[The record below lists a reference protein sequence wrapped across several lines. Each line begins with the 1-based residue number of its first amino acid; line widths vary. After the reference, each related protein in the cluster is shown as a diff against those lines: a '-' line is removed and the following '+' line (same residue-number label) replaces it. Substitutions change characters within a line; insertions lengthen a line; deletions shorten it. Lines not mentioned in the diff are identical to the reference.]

1 MNSVAL
7 KYDLQVIKKMKMKKG
22 KNTMKNLRHACRSA
36 ILSGFALSLIA
47 CGNQDTTAVT
57 TIKSADA
64 QVTSEQSG
72 APNIVF
78 ILADDLGISDIN
90 AYAKH
95 FTGKSAD
102 ELYYET
108 PNIDR
113 LASKGISFSQAY
125 SNPLCGP
132 TRAAIMTGQNAA
144 RVGFTTAVPLTK
156 TYFNQGIET
165 PEGNNPHDAIYHYD
179 KIKEQ
184 QAWMNGSTNT
194 ALDPELTI
202 LPEVLNSHHSAFI
215 GKWHLGGLGVKA
227 LQPVPQ
233 GFDEVPASLDFGGS
247 QYHYETNPKSPRY
260 AWPVGWDTETPH
272 YKTMPKKVFDIGT
285 AGKAPHA
292 DYLTDDLT
300 DRAVDFIKRRHA
312 DTDPNKKPFFL
323 YLSHFAV
330 HTPFQAPKGLLP
342 YYENK
347 PQQGTLGHSNATYA
361 AMVSRLDASIGRVM
375 DTIEDLGL
383 GKNTIIVLTSDN
395 GGTEY
400 TKPAATDN
408 QPFRGGKAT
417 MYEGGVRVPL
427 IVYMADKFEGG
438 TWRDQVV
445 TSVDHMPTLAA
456 LTGNELPEGTEGQN
470 FIPVLE
476 NANAD
481 MGERTLIW
489 HYPYNVIVR
498 HPNYDLPLTPTSGMR
513 KGDYKLLWDWHG
525 KLELYNIVDD
535 PFENTNL
542 ADSMSQRADDM
553 FNELHSWLLTNV
565 NPKYMPYRNKDY
577 EESKDERSYP
587 FKDLSGALTQ

>member
-1 MNSVAL
+1 MTSL
-7 KYDLQVIKKMKMKKG
+7 KRFRRLAMF
-22 KNTMKNLRHACRSA
+22 
-36 ILSGFALSLIA
+36 SGIATGLALSIA
-47 CGNQDTTAVT
+47 SCDNPRVAEPEASAEQDAITQVVANT
-57 TIKSADA
+57 SAKN
-64 QVTSEQSG
+64 

-95 FTGKSAD
+95 FTGKNPD

-108 PNIDR
+108 PNMDR

-132 TRAAIMTGQNAA
+132 TRAAIMTGRNAA

-156 TYFNQGIET
+156 TYFNQGITT
-165 PEGNNPHDAIYHYD
+165 PEGNSPHDAIYHMD
-179 KIKEQ
+179 RIKEQ

-194 ALDPELTI
+194 ALDPDLTI
-202 LPEVLNSHHSAFI
+202 LPEVLDSHHSAFI
-215 GKWHLGGLGVKA
+215 GKWHLGGLGVKD

-247 QYHYETNPKSPRY
+247 QYHYDANPKSPRY

-272 YKTMPKKVFDIGT
+272 YNTMPKGAFDIGT
-285 AGKAPHA
+285 AGKPPHA

-300 DRAVDFIKRRHA
+300 DRAVDFIKRRHS
-312 DTDPNKKPFFL
+312 DTSENKKPFFL
-323 YLSHFAV
+323 YLAHFAV
-330 HTPFQAPKGLLP
+330 HTPFHAPKGLIP

-347 PQQGTLGHSNATYA
+347 AQRGTLGHSNATYA
-361 AMVSRLDASIGRVM
+361 AMVSRLDASIGRIM
-375 DTIEDLGL
+375 DTLEDLGL
-383 GKNTIIVLTSDN
+383 DKNTMIVLTSDN

-400 TKPAATDN
+400 TNPAATDN

-427 IVYMADKFEGG
+427 IVYMPDKFEGG

-456 LTGNELPEGTEGQN
+456 LTGNELPEGTDGQN

-476 NANAD
+476 DANAD

-498 HPNYDLPLTPTSGMR
+498 HPNHDLPLTPTSGMR
-513 KGDYKLLWDWHG
+513 KGDYKLIWDWHG
-525 KLELYNIVDD
+525 KLELYNVVKD
-535 PFENTNL
+535 PFEYNDL
-542 ADSMSQRADDM
+542 ADNMSQKTDDM

-565 NPKYMPYRNKDY
+565 NAKYMPYRNKDY
-577 EESKDERSYP
+577 DESKDTRSYP
-587 FKDLSGALTQ
+587 FKDLSGELTQ

>member
-1 MNSVAL
+1 MTSLKRFRRLAL
-7 KYDLQVIKKMKMKKG
+7 F
-22 KNTMKNLRHACRSA
+22 
-36 ILSGFALSLIA
+36 SGIATGLALSIA
-47 CGNQDTTAVT
+47 SCGNPKVAESAVAVEQVA
-57 TIKSADA
+57 SATD
-64 QVTSEQSG
+64 

-95 FTGKSAD
+95 FTGKNAD

-165 PEGNNPHDAIYHYD
+165 PAGNSPHDAIYHMD
-179 KIKEQ
+179 RIKEQ
-184 QAWMNGSTNT
+184 QAWINGSTNT
-194 ALDPELTI
+194 GLDPQLTI
-202 LPEVLNSHHSAFI
+202 LPEVLDSHHSAFI

-227 LQPVPQ
+227 LQPVQQ

-247 QYHYETNPKSPRY
+247 EYHYEATNPHKKIY
-260 AWPVGWDTETPH
+260 AWPTGWDRETPH
-272 YKTMPKKVFDIGT
+272 YNTMPQEVFDIGT

-300 DRAVDFIKRRHA
+300 DRAVDFIKRRHDDTSA
-312 DTDPNKKPFFL
+312 DKKPFFL
-323 YLSHFAV
+323 YLAHFAV
-330 HTPFQAPKGLLP
+330 HTPFHAPKGMLP

-347 PQQGTLGHSNATYA
+347 AQKGTLGHSNATYA
-361 AMVSRLDASIGRVM
+361 AMVSRLDTSIGRIL
-375 DTIEDLGL
+375 DTLEELGL
-383 GKNTIIVLTSDN
+383 DKNTMIVLTSDN

-400 TKPAATDN
+400 TNPAATDN

-456 LTGNELPEGTEGQN
+456 LTGNEVPAGGEGVN
-470 FIPVLE
+470 FLPVLE
-476 NANAD
+476 DAQAD
-481 MGERTLIW
+481 LGERTLIW

-498 HPNYDLPLTPTSGMR
+498 HPNHDLPLTPTSGMR
-513 KGDYKLLWDWHG
+513 KGDYKLIWDWHG
-525 KLELYNIVDD
+525 KLELYNVMTD
-535 PFENTNL
+535 PFEHSDL
-542 ADSMSQRADDM
+542 AANMTQKTDDM
-553 FNELHSWLLTNV
+553 FKELHSWLLANV
-565 NPKYMPYRNKDY
+565 NPKYMPSRNMDY
-577 EESKDERSYP
+577 DEAKDERNYP